1 VASRSGIENAAASSA
16 RGGYWKNDH
25 IWVVT
30 VWKPA
35 GRARIAGEPKR
46 ARACRT
52 ARMKPLRMAGS
63 TIGKVIVRATCS
75 RPAPRMAAASSR
87 SEAIRPSVLAIMM
100 YT

>member
-1 VASRSGIENAAASSA
+1 V
-16 RGGYWKNDH
+16 
-25 IWVVT
+25 
-30 VWKPA
+30 KPA

>member
-1 VASRSGIENAAASSA
+1 MEKAAASSG

-35 GRARIAGEPKR
+35 GRARMAGEPKR
-46 ARACRT
+46 ARACST
-52 ARMKPLRMAGS
+52 ARMKPLRTAGS
-63 TIGKVIVRATCS
+63 TIGSVMVRATCR

-87 SEAIRPSVLAIMM
+87 SEAMSPSVFVIMT